1 MRRPAGWWRS
11 RRMVVVEPAAML
23 TPKEDLYR
31 SPSAPFRA
39 RRSSSNALALWQLLL
54 LFLSPLCVY
63 YALNNTVLL
72 YVLSTFFF
80 FFPHFMQ
87 VFCFQMGAS
96 AEKNISYTT
105 KIRLYNL
112 LRAPSEIVLIDR
124 HNVIG
129 HWTSKGK
136 YGPKCA
142 VTA

>member
-1 MRRPAGWWRS
+1 
-11 RRMVVVEPAAML
+11 MVVVEPAAML

-80 FFPHFMQ
+80 FSPILCKYFVSKWAQAQKKTFRTLQKYDYTIYCALPH
-87 VFCFQMGAS
+87 
-96 AEKNISYTT
+96 
-105 KIRLYNL
+105 
-112 LRAPSEIVLIDR
+112 EIVLIDR

-129 HWTSKGK
+129 H
-136 YGPKCA
+136 
-142 VTA
+142 